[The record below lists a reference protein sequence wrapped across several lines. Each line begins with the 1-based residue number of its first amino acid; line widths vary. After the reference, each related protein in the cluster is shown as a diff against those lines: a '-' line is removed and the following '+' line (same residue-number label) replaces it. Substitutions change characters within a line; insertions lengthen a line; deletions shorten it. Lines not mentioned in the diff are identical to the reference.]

1 MGRFSSLIR
10 FLPGF
15 RSTGHPIRK
24 ILASV
29 SYGFTILIA
38 LALMFG
44 PPTFTLASNQ
54 ISSNSDTARISGHA
68 TDPNS
73 EILLIQN
80 GQTIAKAKP
89 DPQSKDFYL
98 DLTSLSSGTHTYSV
112 MACSQ
117 KKSDN
122 CSSRQPVTVTVGS
135 VAGATSTPAAATSPT
150 PTPANLVQITNVID
164 GDTVRLSINKVV
176 RLIGIDTPEIH
187 LER

>member
-10 FLPGF
+10 FCLVSAQLDTPSEKYSPLSRMASPFSSPGF
-15 RSTGHPIRK
+15 DVWSTHLHPRQQPN
-24 ILASV
+24 L
-29 SYGFTILIA
+29 LQ
-38 LALMFG
+38 LRHR
-44 PPTFTLASNQ
+44 P
-54 ISSNSDTARISGHA
+54 ISGHA